1 MRAFIL
7 LLTVLLQSF
16 AFAQVTFDKLKH
28 DFGDL
33 ETYDER
39 FVDFVLTNKGQKK
52 EYVLS
57 VKKPYEVNY
66 IVNGKFMDQD
76 SSVVLRFQ
84 VNPKVKGRFSYDIDV
99 FVSDR
104 EEAVKIKIT
113 GNLKDVA
120 SDDLSAFT
128 ACPDFSSR
136 PTGKNANNFQL
147 TVITIDRETKAELSN
162 SKVSFVSLPLVVSIE
177 ISVPFSIPFELTD
190 EPLAVSTAVNL
201 GSFTLM
207 FLALASSIF
216 SSEEINSVPFS
227 TRIVI

>member
-1 MRAFIL
+1 MRAITL
-7 LLTVLLQSF
+7 LFTVLFQSF
-16 AFAQVTFDKLKH
+16 AFGQVTFDKLKH

-33 ETYDER
+33 ESYDER
-39 FVDFVLTNKGQKK
+39 FVDFILTNKGQKK

-57 VKKPYEVNY
+57 VKKPNEVNY

-104 EEAVKIKIT
+104 AEAVKIKIT

-120 SDDLSAFT
+120 SDDLSGFT

-136 PTGKNANNFQL
+136 PGGKNANNFQL

-162 SKVSFVSLPLVVSIE
+162 SKVSFIQNGMPVWTKE
-177 ISVPFSIPFELTD
+177 TD
-190 EPLAVSTAVNL
+190 KNGKIKEEVNL
-201 GSFTLM
+201 GFSYFY
-207 FLALASSIF
+207 ASH
-216 SSEEINSVPFS
+216 
-227 TRIVI
+227 